1 MVHSMEIR
9 EDGKR
14 HKSFWIRHRLFY
26 FMLGVGSRLRVEVW
40 LQMNMGQ
47 RPKLVISLEDGIRM
61 DETLCLLK
69 QVPSVLCVRVQAS
82 VA

>member
-1 MVHSMEIR
+1 
-9 EDGKR
+9 
-14 HKSFWIRHRLFY
+14 
-26 FMLGVGSRLRVEVW
+26 
-40 LQMNMGQ
+40 MNMGQ

-82 VA
+82 DA